1 MGTTV
6 LEAFLVT
13 FGLDGTAFKRGADEV
28 EKTSNRVRDQAKK
41 TFDQIEDGGKKSAQ
55 AFRSVATQLTGLFLT
70 FQGASSLTGLISGM
84 LQTAAAADRMGATLG
99 MTSGKVIA
107 WRLAMKNVGGQP
119 GDADAALKTMEGMK
133 QSWLQYGMSGD
144 SRAAILSALGIGQ
157 DDLKNSSPD
166 QLLTKLAGAKRPY
179 GNETYANQLS
189 QLGLSDNMIYFLMQG
204 QAEVK
209 RQTAATK
216 QQIEEYQK
224 EAKAAED
231 LQKSMAELNKSVTN
245 LLVPALNK
253 LVPVVTDLV
262 DTLNRWMG
270 HDTKDTGHV
279 GVPMIYDNGQGTRA
293 DMAKGTFAYM
303 VAHGV
308 PKQVAF
314 GIAAGQYAEGG
325 GLGMADNGAFGIGQ
339 WRGSRAKALFSKYG
353 KSPTIDQQRE
363 FLLWELRG
371 GDAGGKDVMSARWGD
386 TAFRRYIGSFMRPQ
400 GKFWEHPLDYLKD
413 INRGSAWM
421 GQNKNL
427 VINNNVTVNAQGNQ
441 NAAQIGHQAKQ
452 GVESASRKMTRA
464 ADSTVRP

>member
-55 AFRSVATQLTGLFLT
+55 AFRSVATQLTGLFLA

-144 SRAAILSALGIGQ
+144 SRTAILSALGIGQ
-157 DDLKNSSPD
+157 EDLKKASPD

-253 LVPVVTDLV
+253 LVPKVTDLV
-262 DTLNRWMG
+262 DALNRWMPG
-270 HDTKDTGHV
+270 APGGGAASNLGPQIGVNPNERLSDTDRRDPILAYLT
-279 GVPMIYDNGQGTRA
+279 
-293 DMAKGTFAYM
+293 AKGMGADQARGIRAGIEAESRGDPNAINPESGAY
-303 VAHGV
+303 
-308 PKQVAF
+308 
-314 GIAAGQYAEGG
+314 GIAQWLGG
-325 GLGMADNGAFGIGQ
+325 
-339 WRGSRAKALFSKYG
+339 RKKALFARYG
-353 KSPTIDQQRE
+353 NRPNLNQQLDFLWWELNGGDSGGPAVMRQKTGIGAMDAFIRKFERPGLIGEAKDYLRGAGYLARHPTI
-363 FLLWELRG
+363 
-371 GDAGGKDVMSARWGD
+371 
-386 TAFRRYIGSFMRPQ
+386 
-400 GKFWEHPLDYLKD
+400 
-413 INRGSAWM
+413 
-421 GQNKNL
+421 
-427 VINNNVTVNAQGNQ
+427 INNNVTVNAQGNT